1 MITIKIVYQAWR
13 NDKNRYKAN
22 PRGEGYLTRDM
33 RWAEVMRYCRRK
45 DAEREAKLDIEYG
58 PRA

>member
-13 NDKNRYKAN
+13 NDKNRFKAN

-45 DAEREAKLDIEYG
+45 DAEREAKLDFEYG